1 MVRPPPPVMYSY
13 EDQLRDTMAFAMKE
27 QDKSLAAVQ
36 KAHASA
42 IRCDQVVKDF
52 LKKLDEGT
60 DAQDLLCCFHNIAE
74 KEGWINKPIDEPSD
88 EPNDETPCTA
98 KFLEDAHVAVMA
110 FVNKISDKIED
121 LLFPEE
127 EEEEEDEARKAVV
140 SPRGRRC

>member
-1 MVRPPPPVMYSY
+1 MYSY

-52 LKKLDEGT
+52 LKKLDEGA
-60 DAQDLLCCFHNIAE
+60 DAQDLLWRFHNIAE
-74 KEGWINKPIDEPSD
+74 KEGWIEEPIIDEPSD

-98 KFLEDAHVAVMA
+98 KFLNVALRET
-110 FVNKISDKIED
+110 S
-121 LLFPEE
+121 
-127 EEEEEDEARKAVV
+127 
-140 SPRGRRC
+140 C